1 MPACRA
7 CATDRDMEK
16 KYFSKLPDEFKAPE
30 HAEAGKK
37 SVKTD
42 ATTDVYYFGY
52 VIFRMAR

>member
-7 CATDRDMEK
+7 CATDRVMEN

-37 SVKTD
+37 SVKTE
-42 ATTDVYYFGY
+42 AATDVYYFGY
-52 VIFRMAR
+52 VMF